1 MKRILYHGTTDSF
14 ESFDNVRRGV
24 IWFTDDY
31 EYAKGFKLT
40 EHGRVLRCEVTF
52 NNTFDLGKINERFE
66 DSVSAIIKHRKSVD
80 STFPSEHAY
89 SIAKALDAPIE
100 DLVSIY
106 KQAKK
111 EGARGRLYE
120 VTNKPMFKIILKN
133 AGYDSVV
140 ADEGVTSYGVVSPD
154 NIVILDYDYKEEK

>member
-80 STFPSEHAY
+80 STFPSEHVY

-140 ADEGVTSYGVVSPD
+140 ADEGVNSYGVVSPD